1 MNDYAKTTTVATARH
16 MVFDPRVIVGTSGRL
31 RLLVYPTTDTSVPAE
46 RPAGAPPVMIPAG
59 QEYYWTAAWQAG
71 ERETLAELAAG
82 RGKTF
87 DTAEEALRYLF
98 SADE

>member
-1 MNDYAKTTTVATARH
+1 
-16 MVFDPRVIVGTSGRL
+16 MV
-31 RLLVYPTTDTSVPAE
+31 
-46 RPAGAPPVMIPAG
+46 IPAG
-59 QEYYWTAAWQAG
+59 QEYYWTAEWQAG
-71 ERETLAELAAG
+71 ERETLAELADG

>member
-1 MNDYAKTTTVATARH
+1 MSDYAKTTTATVPR
-16 MVFDPRVIVGTSGRL
+16 MVFDPRTVVGTSGRL
-31 RLLVYPTTDTSVPAE
+31 KLPVYPTTDTSVSAE
-46 RPAGAPPVMIPAG
+46 RPAGAPPVVIPAG
-59 QEYYWTAAWQAG
+59 QEYYWTAEWQAG

>member
-1 MNDYAKTTTVATARH
+1 MTQE
-16 MVFDPRVIVGTSGRL
+16 SG
-31 RLLVYPTTDTSVPAE
+31 YTPPA
-46 RPAGAPPVMIPAG
+46 AIPVG

-82 RGKTF
+82 RGTTF

>member
-1 MNDYAKTTTVATARH
+1 MTRE
-16 MVFDPRVIVGTSGRL
+16 SGH
-31 RLLVYPTTDTSVPAE
+31 
-46 RPAGAPPVMIPAG
+46 APPAAIPAG

-87 DTAEEALRYLF
+87 DTAGEALRYLF